1 MPEMVLTKSGLRA
14 GVWEAILS
22 ASPTRPEVEIVHEQS
37 VLPGLE
43 ATTLAGTAGAWTLK
57 FPIPAKLLSE
67 GVQTFALRRKGS
79 GDVLGHF
86 TIIAG
91 AAMEDDV
98 RAELDLLRAELDML
112 KRAFRRHCLE
122 TAT

>member
-14 GVWEAILS
+14 GVWEALLV
-22 ASPTRPEVEIVHEQS
+22 AGPTRPDIEIVHEQS

-43 ATTLAGTAGAWTLK
+43 ATALAGSAGSWALK

-67 GVQTFALRRKGS
+67 GVQTFALRQKAS

-122 TAT
+122 TAI